1 MSFLKKFQ
9 SGVCLSW
16 VNNAILAHNNAVNQG
31 PNFNK
36 MFQGPNTPLVDAA
49 TPGGGNF
56 EPMAANEGFSIF
68 GGSAF

>member
-1 MSFLKKFQ
+1 MTMH
-9 SGVCLSW
+9 
-16 VNNAILAHNNAVNQG
+16 ILQVLQHINQVHNNNLNQG

-49 TPGGGNF
+49 TPGGNF
-56 EPMAANEGFSIF
+56 EPMAANEGFSLF